1 MEVTFR
7 VVDFADRHN
16 VGRTAASEDLALSAA
31 GNVQRNPNSRFAV
44 ERSEWDEAN
53 LKVRRS
59 EIVEA
64 ESLSKPWEIGV

>member
-7 VVDFADRHN
+7 VVDFAHRQN
-16 VGRTAASEDLALSAA
+16 VGRKAASEDLALAAA

-44 ERSEWDEAN
+44 ERSEWDDAN

-59 EIVEA
+59 EIVAA
-64 ESLSKPWEIGV
+64 ESLSKPWKIGV

>member
-44 ERSEWDEAN
+44 ERSEW
-53 LKVRRS
+53 
-59 EIVEA
+59 
-64 ESLSKPWEIGV
+64 